1 MVIKMKMNEYE
12 AVIEAALF
20 VASDKVSLA
29 ALADMIE
36 MDKATTKAIV
46 NTLINRYSGENRG
59 IRIIEIGDGY
69 QMCTSPECFD
79 SIRKIYKGRERQSL
93 SPALLETLAI
103 IAYKQPVTKAD
114 IESIRGVNSD
124 HAVNRL
130 VEKGLVCA
138 DSFVPVRQW
147 LVCEAGRLDSPGK
160 PILFGTTTE
169 FLRYFGFRDTT
180 ELPALKEPE
189 MDGQIS
195 FFE

>member
-20 VASDKVSLA
+20 VAGDKVSLA

-130 VEKGLVCA
+130 VERDWSARPEGWTVRGNPYFLERRRSFCA
-138 DSFVPVRQW
+138 ISVSVTRRSCP
-147 LVCEAGRLDSPGK
+147 L
-160 PILFGTTTE
+160 
-169 FLRYFGFRDTT
+169 LRS
-180 ELPALKEPE
+180 LKWT
-189 MDGQIS
+189 DR
-195 FFE
+195 